1 MEDYLMANDYVFN
14 DSLPVAPLKI
24 AALEDCLPLARKV
37 NDYIVSFRKNDT
49 EELLRRKADLR
60 YRGYNVESY
69 LLDCACPRFVTRRSF
84 PGFKEDHSSHRGN
97 RPPGQCDHAV
107 PL

>member
-1 MEDYLMANDYVFN
+1 MANDYVFN

-49 EELLRRKADLR
+49 EELLRRKPDFIT
-60 YRGYNVESY
+60 SY
-69 LLDCACPRFVTRRSF
+69 VSEAIGIKL
-84 PGFKEDHSSHRGN
+84 
-97 RPPGQCDHAV
+97 
-107 PL
+107 